1 VNADAIVGRRV
12 GLVLRLLRQLGL
24 RPRVVWAVNGG
35 TEPGTVISVQPSGQ
49 VRAGGTVL
57 VTAAL
62 RPPGHRHGQGHG
74 DGHGH
79 GGGDGQGDG
88 NGGG

>member
-1 VNADAIVGRRV
+1 VDAGALAGQRAGVVARR
-12 GLVLRLLRQLGL
+12 LRQLGL
-24 RPRVVWAVNGG
+24 RPHVVWAVNGG
-35 TEPGTVISVQPSGQ
+35 REPGTVISVQPSGQ
-49 VRAGGTVL
+49 LAVGSTVT

-62 RPPGHRHGQGHG
+62 RPPGHRHDHGHG

-79 GGGDGQGDG
+79 GGDGQGDG